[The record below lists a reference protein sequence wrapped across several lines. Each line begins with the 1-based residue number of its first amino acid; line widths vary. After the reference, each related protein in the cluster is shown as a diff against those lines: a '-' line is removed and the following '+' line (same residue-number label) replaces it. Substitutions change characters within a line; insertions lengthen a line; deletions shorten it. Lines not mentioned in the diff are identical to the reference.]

1 MIKIK
6 KIKHSKV
13 ILIFVAIFLLVLFIG
28 NLSRKEVK
36 SETYP
41 SILIVDT
48 NEEAK
53 LGNAALLTVLLE
65 RNALPKNLEILIK
78 HMIKINDSEVKT
90 TEEIRGKIQKIVN
103 VTLIDWILEYEY
115 SVGYRINCVIGDWI
129 ILVDE

>member
-36 SETYP
+36 SEANP
-41 SILIVDT
+41 SIEILDI
-48 NEEAK
+48 NEK
-53 LGNAALLTVLLE
+53 NKFQNAAFLDVLLE
-65 RNALPKNLEILIK
+65 RNALPNIEAVITLLLKESGSEGKTLREAKDDFQNVNFIK
-78 HMIKINDSEVKT
+78 
-90 TEEIRGKIQKIVN
+90 
-103 VTLIDWILEYEY
+103 WILEYEY

-129 ILVDE
+129 ILVKG

>member
-41 SILIVDT
+41 SITMLDI
-48 NEEAK
+48 NEK
-53 LGNAALLTVLLE
+53 NKFLNAAFLDALLE
-65 RNALPKNLEILIK
+65 KNALPKNIETLIK
-78 HMIKINDSEVKT
+78 SLINGSELKT
-90 TEEIRGKIQKIVN
+90 TKEVIDEFGN
-103 VTLIDWILEYEY
+103 VTLIEWILAYKY

-129 ILVDE
+129 ILVNE

>member
-41 SILIVDT
+41 SITIVDIH
-48 NEEAK
+48 EK
-53 LGNAALLTVLLE
+53 GKFQNAAYLNVLLE
-65 RNALPKNLEILIK
+65 QKALPKNIETLIK
-78 HMIKINDSEVKT
+78 TLRNESEVKT
-90 TEEIRGKIQKIVN
+90 TKEIIEEFGN
-103 VTLIDWILEYEY
+103 VTLIEWILEYKY